1 MNKKIYI
8 TTSIPYVNSDPH
20 LGHALESVQTDC
32 AARYQRLIGN
42 QVFFVTGTDENS
54 LKNVLSAE

>member
-1 MNKKIYI
+1 MLILY
-8 TTSIPYVNSDPH
+8 PH

-32 AARYQRLIGN
+32 VARYQRLIGN

-54 LKNVLSAE
+54 LKNVLSAEKLGVPVKDLVI